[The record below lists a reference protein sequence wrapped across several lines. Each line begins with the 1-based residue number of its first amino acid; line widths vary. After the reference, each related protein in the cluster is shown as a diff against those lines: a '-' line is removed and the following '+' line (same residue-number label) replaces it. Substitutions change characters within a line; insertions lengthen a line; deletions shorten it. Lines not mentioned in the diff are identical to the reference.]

1 MNTAHR
7 FPWFI
12 LLNPLLTAVLIL
24 VATRRHHALS
34 ATLSTFSAFFGLA
47 AAVCAL
53 PLPHVHSSVN
63 WLDFAGVLT
72 VPFGVQIDHLSSVM
86 LLVVTGI
93 GFLVHL
99 YSTVYM
105 EHDDARS
112 RFFGHLSL
120 FMFSMLG
127 IVLADNFAMMFI
139 FWELVGVSSYLL
151 IGHWFTRDSAA
162 KAANKAFLANRIGDF
177 GFMAGILMVWTAFGT
192 VVFKD
197 MEAVRDTLSLPAAF
211 STVAVLCIFCGAVGK
226 SA

>member
-1 MNTAHR
+1 MDTAKR

-12 LLNPLLTAVLIL
+12 LLNPLIAAVLIL
-24 VATRRHHALS
+24 VATRKNHGLS
-34 ATLSTFSAFFGLA
+34 AVISTLSAFFGLA
-47 AAVCAL
+47 AALCAWSL
-53 PLPHVHSSVN
+53 PEVHSAVQ
-63 WLDFAGVLT
+63 WLDFGKMLQ
-72 VPFGVQIDHLSSVM
+72 VPFGVKLDQLAKAM

-151 IGHWFTRDSAA
+151 IGHWFTRDAA
-162 KAANKAFLANRIGDF
+162 GKAANKAFIMNR
-177 GFMAGILMVWTAFGT
+177 L
-192 VVFKD
+192 
-197 MEAVRDTLSLPAAF
+197 
-211 STVAVLCIFCGAVGK
+211 
-226 SA
+226 